1 MRVLLLCDDFW
12 HPGQVP
18 IDGVAP
24 LKERGFQFDVITDAN
39 EFKPEILVRYPVVL
53 LSKCDEISP
62 TDKRSWKSRVVQNAF
77 IKYVEKGGGLLVVHT
92 GLVAGEHT
100 EALDRLIGSRFSF
113 HPQDCPVTVQP
124 VKPHPI
130 TKGVE
135 QFCEIDEQ
143 YRLEIIADDIDIFM
157 ASYSPP
163 QGEEMKYDDEPY
175 HNSQAWIGAAGYV
188 RKQGK
193 GRVCVLTP
201 GHHLPVWHNPQY
213 RRVLENALHWCFKS
227 F

>member
-1 MRVLLLCDDFW
+1 MRVLLICDDYW

-18 IDGVAP
+18 IDGVSP
-24 LKERGFQFDVITDAN
+24 LRERGFEFDIITDAN
-39 EFKPEILVRYPVVL
+39 DFKPQMLASYPVVIM
-53 LSKCDEISP
+53 SKCDEVSP
-62 TDKRSWKSRVVQNAF
+62 TDKTSWKTAEVQQAF
-77 IKYVEKGGGLLVVHT
+77 IEYVENGGGLLVVHT

-100 EALDRLIGSRFSF
+100 EALDHLIGSKFTY

-124 VKPHPI
+124 VKPHPV
-130 TKGVE
+130 TDGVE
-135 QFCEIDEQ
+135 LFCELDEH
-143 YRLEIIADDIDIFM
+143 YRLDITADDADIIM

-163 QGEEMKYDDEPY
+163 QGDVEKYESEPY
-175 HNSQAWIGAAGYV
+175 HNSGAWIGAAGYV

-201 GHHLPVWHNPQY
+201 GHHLAVWHNPQY
-213 RRVLENALHWCFKS
+213 QKVLENAIRWCFKS

>member
-1 MRVLLLCDDFW
+1 MRILLICDDFW
-12 HPGQVP
+12 HPGHVP
-18 IDGVAP
+18 IEGVAP
-24 LKERGFQFDVITDAN
+24 LKESGFQFDIITDAN
-39 EFKPEILVRYPVVL
+39 DFKPELLARYPVVL

-62 TDKRSWKSRVVQNAF
+62 ADKRSWKSRAVQDAF
-77 IKYVEKGGGLLVVHT
+77 IKYVEKGGGLLVIHT

-100 EALDRLIGSRFSF
+100 EALDRLIGSKFTF

-124 VKPHPI
+124 IKPHPI
-130 TKGVE
+130 TAGVE
-135 QFCEIDEQ
+135 MFCEIDEQ
-143 YRLEIIADDIDIFM
+143 YRLEFIADDIDIFM

-163 QGEEMKYDDEPY
+163 QGEEGKYGDEPY

-188 RKQGK
+188 RKQGN

-213 RRVLENALHWCFKS
+213 QRILENALHWCFKS